1 MSAALGDR
9 SRRFLATADQ
19 RSADDWNRLLEN
31 QVDVILADE
40 MTLFQSTP
48 EWLAARSV
56 IDAGC
61 GNGYFLSKI
70 AAHFPEKDYL
80 GIDLSPELVALA
92 RKRHPRRTFIAGD
105 FFTAGLGRADVV
117 LMRFLVQ
124 HLSDFAAVLR
134 RSAELLLPGGSL
146 VIVESDLARS
156 QLLPQ
161 PRTFVAMLV
170 EHQRASAATGSVRMR
185 LLATPGELVRAT
197 GEPWRLVA
205 TRDTSTARA
214 GPFAGSKL
222 LAVFNG
228 WVDLAERSEMFPF
241 DFDAVRR
248 ELAQWGG
255 QEAACVSLA
264 TRMFVLSPEGIQLRH
279 PPTELQR
286 G

>member
-1 MSAALGDR
+1 
-9 SRRFLATADQ
+9 
-19 RSADDWNRLLEN
+19 
-31 QVDVILADE
+31 
-40 MTLFQSTP
+40 
-48 EWLAARSV
+48 
-56 IDAGC
+56 
-61 GNGYFLSKI
+61 
-70 AAHFPEKDYL
+70 
-80 GIDLSPELVALA
+80 
-92 RKRHPRRTFIAGD
+92 
-105 FFTAGLGRADVV
+105 
-117 LMRFLVQ
+117 
-124 HLSDFAAVLR
+124 
-134 RSAELLLPGGSL
+134 
-146 VIVESDLARS
+146 
-156 QLLPQ
+156 
-161 PRTFVAMLV
+161 MLV

-264 TRMFVLSPEGIQLRH
+264 TRMFVLSPEGI
-279 PPTELQR
+279 
-286 G
+286 